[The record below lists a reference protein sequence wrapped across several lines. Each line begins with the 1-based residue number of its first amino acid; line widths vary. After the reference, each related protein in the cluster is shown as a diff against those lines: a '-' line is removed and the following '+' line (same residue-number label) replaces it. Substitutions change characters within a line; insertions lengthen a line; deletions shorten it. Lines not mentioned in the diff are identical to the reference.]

1 MKLILLGIAF
11 CAVINTAAAQ
21 NRNVNPAT
29 SKNKQDEL
37 MDPKKNIPANIS
49 ALQLSSIFFKSL
61 DVSGLTQTFNN
72 PGPLTVFLPAD
83 SAFNKLSPGMLDAL
97 LTPKKKY
104 DLIALITYH
113 ALPGKVSAKNIAKE
127 IGRSK
132 GLAVFRT
139 ISGAPLKARFD
150 ESGNIVL
157 IDETGGT
164 SVLQKSDLKQNNGLI
179 HLVSA
184 ALIPKFKAI

>member
-1 MKLILLGIAF
+1 MKLILLGIVF

-21 NRNVNPAT
+21 NQTPTPIAV
-29 SKNKQDEL
+29 KNRPDEL
-37 MDPKKNIPANIS
+37 MDPKKDIPANIL
-49 ALQLSSIFFKSL
+49 ALQQSSIFLRSL

-97 LTPKKKY
+97 LTPKKKH
-104 DLIALITYH
+104 DLISLITYH
-113 ALPGKVSAKNIAKE
+113 VLPGKVSAKNIAKE
-127 IGRSK
+127 IGRGK

-139 ISGAPLKARFD
+139 LSGASLKAQFD
-150 ESGNIVL
+150 ESGNIIL
-157 IDETGGT
+157 IDEAGGKST
-164 SVLQKSDLKQNNGLI
+164 IQKSDLKQHNGLI

-184 ALIPKFKAI
+184 ALIPKIKQI

>member
-1 MKLILLGIAF
+1 MAL
-11 CAVINTAAAQ
+11 CAIITTAAAQ
-21 NRNVNPAT
+21 NPIKSAEP

-37 MDPKKNIPANIS
+37 MDPKKNIAVNIS
-49 ALQLSSIFFKSL
+49 TSNQAAIFFKSL
-61 DVSGLTQTFNN
+61 NVSGLTQTFSD

-113 ALPGKVSAKNIAKE
+113 ALPGNVSAKTIAKE

-150 ESGNIVL
+150 ASGNIVL
-157 IDETGGT
+157 IDETGGK
-164 SVLQKSDLKQNNGLI
+164 SVLQKSDLKQHNGLI

-184 ALIPKFKAI
+184 ALVPKFKPI